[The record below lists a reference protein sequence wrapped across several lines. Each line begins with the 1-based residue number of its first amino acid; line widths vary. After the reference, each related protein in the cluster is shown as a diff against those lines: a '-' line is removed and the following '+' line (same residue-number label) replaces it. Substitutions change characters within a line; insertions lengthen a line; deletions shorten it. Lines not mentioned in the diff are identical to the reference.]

1 MQEHKTYTTHAFT
14 RTSPR
19 AFAATATAAAATAAF
34 ALAPQAAHAQSSVT
48 LYGIVDVGIEHINNT
63 PGGGATTRE
72 VSGNLSGSRWGLK
85 GVEDLG
91 GGMKAI
97 FTLENGF
104 NVNDGTSAQS
114 TKGLG
119 ANAATTS
126 RLFGRQAWVGLT
138 WHGQQITYGRQNSV
152 LYDQAVVF
160 DPMGASSRYSTLSI
174 DYATAGRVDNSAK
187 YVGAFG
193 PVSVAAMYSTRY
205 DTGYGSEV
213 PGAQLTGRY
222 FGGSLTYAGGPL
234 AASLSYE
241 QRNSNTVANNTATE
255 RRATAAATWLVGS
268 FKAFAGYRYLQA
280 SRAFLPA
287 NPIGAAN
294 GSQSGAANLWWAGAN
309 YAFTPAFF
317 VTAAAYYQDVHGSSA
332 DPWMSV
338 LSADYLLSRSTDIY
352 ATAAFARNK
361 GGSALGVNGYG
372 TVAANYD
379 QTGFVVGMRKKF

>member
-1 MQEHKTYTTHAFT
+1 MQERVFQSSNTIK
-14 RTSPR
+14 RMSS
-19 AFAATATAAAATAAF
+19 ATVTAAAATATL
-34 ALAPQAAHAQSSVT
+34 ALAPHVAHAQSSVT

-63 PGGGATTRE
+63 QSGGAITRE
-72 VSGNLSGSRWGLK
+72 ASGNLSGSRWGLK

-91 GGMKAI
+91 GGLKAI

-119 ANAATTS
+119 SNASTTS

-138 WHGQQITYGRQNSV
+138 ARGQTLSFGRQNSV

-160 DPMGASSRYSTLSI
+160 DPMGASSRYSTLSV
-174 DYATAGRVDNSAK
+174 DYAMAGRIDNSAK
-187 YVGAFG
+187 YVGVLG
-193 PVSVAAMYSTRY
+193 PVTVAAMYSTRY

-213 PGAQLTGRY
+213 AGAELTGRY
-222 FGGSLTYAGGPL
+222 FGGSLTYAGGPF

-241 QRNSNTVANNTATE
+241 QRNSNTVATNTGTE
-255 RRATAAATWLVGS
+255 RRATAAATYVIGG

-287 NPIGAAN
+287 NPILVAN
-294 GSQSGAANLWWAGAN
+294 SGSQSSSANLYWAGAN
-309 YAFTPAFF
+309 YMFTPAFF
-317 VTAAAYYQDVHGSSA
+317 VTAAAYYQDVHSTSA
-332 DPWMSV
+332 DPWMGV
-338 LSADYLLSRSTDIY
+338 LSADYLLSKSTDIY

-379 QTGFVVGMRKKF
+379 QTGFVIGMRKKF

>member
-1 MQEHKTYTTHAFT
+1 M
-14 RTSPR
+14 SS
-19 AFAATATAAAATAAF
+19 ATVTAAAATATL
-34 ALAPQAAHAQSSVT
+34 ALAPHVAHAQSSVT

-63 PGGGATTRE
+63 QSGGAITRE
-72 VSGNLSGSRWGLK
+72 ASGNLSGSRWGLK

-91 GGMKAI
+91 GGLKAI

-119 ANAATTS
+119 SNTSTTS

-138 WHGQQITYGRQNSV
+138 MRGQTLSLGRQNSV

-160 DPMGASSRYSTLSI
+160 DPMGASSRYSTLSV
-174 DYATAGRVDNSAK
+174 DYAMAGRIDDSAK
-187 YVGAFG
+187 YVGVLG
-193 PVSVAAMYSTRY
+193 PVTVAAMYSTRY

-213 PGAQLTGRY
+213 AGAELTGRY
-222 FGGSLTYAGGPL
+222 FGGSLTYAGGPF

-241 QRNSNTVANNTATE
+241 QRNSNTVATNTGTE
-255 RRATAAATWLVGS
+255 RRATAAATYVIGG

-287 NPIGAAN
+287 SPILVAN
-294 GSQSGAANLWWAGAN
+294 SGSLSSSANLYWAGAN
-309 YAFTPAFF
+309 YMFTPAFF
-317 VTAAAYYQDVHGSSA
+317 VTAAAYYQDVHSTGA
-332 DPWMSV
+332 DPWMGV
-338 LSADYLLSRSTDIY
+338 LSADYLLSKSTDIY

-379 QTGFVVGMRKKF
+379 QTGFVIGMRKKF